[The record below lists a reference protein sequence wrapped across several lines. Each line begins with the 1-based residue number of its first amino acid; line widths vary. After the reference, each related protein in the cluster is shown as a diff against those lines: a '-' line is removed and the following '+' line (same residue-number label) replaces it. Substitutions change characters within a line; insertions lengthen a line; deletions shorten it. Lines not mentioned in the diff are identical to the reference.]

1 MILSLIKIR
10 IRASIQIKEDVSG
23 NLHFFILFTFTTI
36 IFFFPPNFFSCVV
49 NILEASPM
57 AQWEII
63 CLQGR
68 RHKFDPWV
76 KKISWSRKCQPTP
89 VFLLGKFHGQ
99 RYLACYHPW
108 GQTELD
114 MTEHLANTSRAW
126 YLLGGARTP
135 QSPSCDPITAFQPR
149 ISPALHNSTSNIVS
163 LVPLSPSHCLTVLP
177 PY

>member
-10 IRASIQIKEDVSG
+10 IRASIQIKEAVSG

-49 NILEASPM
+49 NILESSPM

-76 KKISWSRKCQPTP
+76 RKISWSRKCQPTP

-99 RYLACYHPW
+99 RYLAYYCPW

-114 MTEHLANTSRAW
+114 MTEHLANISRAW

-135 QSPSCDPITAFQPR
+135 
-149 ISPALHNSTSNIVS
+149 VS
-163 LVPLSPSHCLTVLP
+163 LL
-177 PY
+177 